1 MYSRV
6 VLNWIVLLSCL
17 QMGDP
22 AEEGEDDE
30 TTLPDTTDDDIE
42 AFVASRRDETHIV
55 HEKVCFPF
63 CR

>member
-1 MYSRV
+1 
-6 VLNWIVLLSCL
+6 
-17 QMGDP
+17 MGDP